1 MCMIST
7 FTIDYCKLLKQIKS
21 EVRAVRGSSRK
32 KISYYYLLLKA
43 DMAGLNNKGTDY
55 CMQNPFVP

>member
-32 KISYYYLLLKA
+32 K
-43 DMAGLNNKGTDY
+43 
-55 CMQNPFVP
+55 